1 MIERLG
7 RIEALEW
14 EGADPRAILAEVREL
29 LREGE
34 AWLQAEGCE
43 SGPAA
48 DALARCRRVYDAEA
62 LPVT

>member
-1 MIERLG
+1 MERLE
-7 RIEALEW
+7 RIEALDR

-34 AWLQAEGCE
+34 AWLQAEGAD
-43 SGPAA
+43 SGRPADVVA
-48 DALARCRRVYDAEA
+48 DCRRAFDAEA